1 MAIGRVERR
10 RARRVDL
17 RAGGT
22 MTLSANLRIAG
33 LILIGLAAP
42 MLASAAPA
50 AQKHEEKGQTFQA
63 PGATLYVEVLGSAP
77 GVPLIVV
84 NGGPGFDHTYE
95 HIAMPGTPSA
105 WETLAKKRR
114 VVFYDQRGNGR
125 SGALKPGQSCGLADQ
140 IADLEAVRAHLG
152 VEQIDL
158 LGHSWGG
165 FLVMAYSARY
175 PQHIRH
181 LITVDSA
188 APKWGDTVFLF
199 KDIFPEGQERSDSYA
214 FGDALG
220 DKVAIDAGI
229 REYLQW
235 LFYSTEK
242 RDAFVAQ
249 ITPGV
254 YTKEVNQTVE
264 HDVERFDLNPEIR
277 KFKFPTLVITGRY
290 DINVAPSVAWKMHKA
305 IAGSQFAV
313 FEKSGHLPFYEE
325 PDAFVRVLEAFLAGG
340 R

>member
-1 MAIGRVERR
+1 VAV
-10 RARRVDL
+10 
-17 RAGGT
+17 
-22 MTLSANLRIAG
+22 
-33 LILIGLAAP
+33 
-42 MLASAAPA
+42 
-50 AQKHEEKGQTFQA
+50 
-63 PGATLYVEVLGSAP
+63 
-77 GVPLIVV
+77 
-84 NGGPGFDHTYE
+84 
-95 HIAMPGTPSA
+95 PGTTSA
-105 WETLAKKRR
+105 WDTLARKRR

-125 SGALKPGQSCGLADQ
+125 SGALKQGQSCTLADQ
-140 IADLEAVRAHLG
+140 IADLEAVRVHLG

-165 FLVMAYSARY
+165 FLVMAYAARH
-175 PQHIRH
+175 PQRIRH

-188 APKWGDTVFLF
+188 APKWADTVFLF
-199 KDIFPEGQERSDSYA
+199 KDIFPEGQERADGFA
-214 FGDALG
+214 FAEALG
-220 DKVAIDAGI
+220 DKAASDAGI

-242 RDAFVAQ
+242 RDAFVSQ
-249 ITPGV
+249 ISPGV
-254 YTKEVNQTVE
+254 YTKEVNQAVE

-305 IAGSQFAV
+305 IAGSQFVV

-325 PDAFVRVLEAFLAGG
+325 PEAFVRAVEAFLAAG